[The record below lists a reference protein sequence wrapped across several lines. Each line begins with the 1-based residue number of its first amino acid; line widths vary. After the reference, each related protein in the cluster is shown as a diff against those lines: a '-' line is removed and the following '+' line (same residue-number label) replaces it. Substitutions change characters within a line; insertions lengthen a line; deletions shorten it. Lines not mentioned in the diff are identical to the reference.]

1 MKFNKKSINK
11 VVRTIDRLY
20 EYDGAVIESHRFFG
34 YDLEGRTH
42 VIFEPL
48 GADGYYWF
56 SYWKNNKNFHKVVRT
71 YQDLNELHRL
81 VKVLF

>member
-11 VVRTIDRLY
+11 VVKTINRLY
-20 EYDGAVIESHRFFG
+20 EYDGAVIEPLRFFG
-34 YDLEGRTH
+34 YDLKGRTH
-42 VIFEPL
+42 VTFEPL
-48 GADGYYWF
+48 GTNGYYWF
-56 SYWKNNKNFHKVVRT
+56 TYWNGDKQFHKVIRT